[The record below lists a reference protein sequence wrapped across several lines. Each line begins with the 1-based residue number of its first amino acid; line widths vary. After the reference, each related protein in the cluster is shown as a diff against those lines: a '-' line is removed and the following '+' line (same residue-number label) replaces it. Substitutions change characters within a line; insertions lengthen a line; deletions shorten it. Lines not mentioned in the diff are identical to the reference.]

1 MKNYIFIL
9 LLFLNFLHPSS
20 EYDKIKVD
28 ISSGS
33 LEFFYQNSAGLLI
46 APLKLKNVSD
56 KTIKYLT
63 VEVNAYNAVGDL
75 MVPELGE
82 RRCKITGPIKPLAS
96 YKTHLDCST
105 YYLGLVNNLKIRVVD
120 VEYIDGTIHN
130 TPTEFY
136 HYTYS
141 RQENDKFAIKMG
153 IGVAIL
159 LTIFAFSL

>member
-1 MKNYIFIL
+1 
-9 LLFLNFLHPSS
+9 
-20 EYDKIKVD
+20 
-28 ISSGS
+28 
-33 LEFFYQNSAGLLI
+33 
-46 APLKLKNVSD
+46 
-56 KTIKYLT
+56 
-63 VEVNAYNAVGDL
+63 
-75 MVPELGE
+75 
-82 RRCKITGPIKPLAS
+82 
-96 YKTHLDCST
+96 
-105 YYLGLVNNLKIRVVD
+105 LKIRVVD